1 MSRRINRDEIDR
13 FHDYKLYVPART
25 IYMGSEA
32 CVDEQES
39 GVDALMAERFLKNL
53 LILDTTSGDPITV
66 IMNNVGGEEAHGM
79 AIYDAIKNSR
89 CKITI
94 KVFGMAYSMGSIILQ
109 AADKRLMAPNAK
121 QMAHYGSLAMSGHTK
136 TVQKTIKDSE
146 KMDKWM
152 ERMYLARIR
161 EKNSSYTLEA
171 LEKLLDHDTYLT
183 AKESVAMGL
192 ADKILSEK

>member
-1 MSRRINRDEIDR
+1 MSRRVNRDEIDR
-13 FHDYKLYVPART
+13 FHEYKLYVPART
-25 IYMGSEA
+25 IYMGSES
-32 CVDEQES
+32 CTEDSES

-66 IMNNVGGEEAHGM
+66 IMNNVGGEESHGL
-79 AIYDAIKNSR
+79 AIYDAIKSSR
-89 CKITI
+89 CKITV
-94 KVFGMAYSMGSIILQ
+94 KVFGQASSMGSVILQ

-121 QMAHYGSLAMSGHTK
+121 QMIHYGSLTLSGHTK
-136 TVQKTIKDSE
+136 TVQKTVQDSE
-146 KMDKWM
+146 KMDRWM

-161 EKNSSYTLEA
+161 EKHPNYAKEA

-192 ADKILSEK
+192 ADKVLSEK